1 MRERW
6 GAEEGKKNGATPKGP
21 QQRPE
26 DPETQKM
33 AQSIKK
39 VKARRGQVKIGG
51 GGRAEKPRTMHGMK
65 THTESHGGED
75 TESKVT
81 ARDSGKTGL
90 ETDCRAHAE
99 KHRPGHSRKKPKE
112 MQGVPG
118 RGRHWKGLSA
128 EQRCVMR
135 DEAEMARDAKSK
147 AETWTMWGGGRWNR
161 GRTQKKNGREMM
173 GWDDSR
179 T

>member
-33 AQSIKK
+33 AQSVKK

-51 GGRAEKPRTMHGMK
+51 EGRAEKPRTMHGMK

-90 ETDCRAHAE
+90 ETDGRPTLRNTDLGTPERSLRRCRECQVEADT
-99 KHRPGHSRKKPKE
+99 
-112 MQGVPG
+112 G
-118 RGRHWKGLSA
+118 RGSLLN
-128 EQRCVMR
+128 R
-135 DEAEMARDAKSK
+135 DV
-147 AETWTMWGGGRWNR
+147 
-161 GRTQKKNGREMM
+161 
-173 GWDDSR
+173 
-179 T
+179 